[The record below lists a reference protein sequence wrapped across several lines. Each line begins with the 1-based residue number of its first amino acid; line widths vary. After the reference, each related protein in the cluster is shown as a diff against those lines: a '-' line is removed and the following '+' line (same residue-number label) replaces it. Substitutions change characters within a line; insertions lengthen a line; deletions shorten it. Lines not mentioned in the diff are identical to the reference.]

1 MLEGYGV
8 SLAYNCLLDVV
19 RSVSLVIDTEEEG
32 REAGDEAGVTTDLAT
47 VRSQL
52 LTSSWCGLLSAMAL
66 LLDAATEDATAEN
79 ILKAICVF
87 SSLAARLE
95 LPQLRDS
102 YITAVCKASLPPH
115 YTLSVLK
122 ATPSTQLVSSSPSD
136 DSSHDLSDY
145 RHQVTISTII
155 FLLIKPSYQVVAVGT
170 PLPTA
175 SLPPAAQQGPV
186 MLTAKNLQCMRSILR

>member
-19 RSVSLVIDTEEEG
+19 RSVSLVIDTEEVDK
-32 REAGDEAGVTTDLAT
+32 RESGAEDTAVETDLNS

-87 SSLAARLE
+87 SSLAARLQ

-102 YITAVCKASLPPH
+102 YITAVCKG
-115 YTLSVLK
+115 K
-122 ATPSTQLVSSSPSD
+122 
-136 DSSHDLSDY
+136 
-145 RHQVTISTII
+145 
-155 FLLIKPSYQVVAVGT
+155 
-170 PLPTA
+170 
-175 SLPPAAQQGPV
+175 
-186 MLTAKNLQCMRSILR
+186 M

>member
-1 MLEGYGV
+1 MTERMEPPAMLEGYGV

-19 RSVSLVIDTEEEG
+19 RSVSLVIDTEEDR
-32 REAGDEAGVTTDLAT
+32 REAVEAAVDTDLAT

-87 SSLAARLE
+87 SSLAARLQ

-136 DSSHDLSDY
+136 DSSSDLSDY
-145 RHQVTISTII
+145 RHQVNTMCT
-155 FLLIKPSYQVVAVGT
+155 YTYG
-170 PLPTA
+170 
-175 SLPPAAQQGPV
+175 
-186 MLTAKNLQCMRSILR
+186 

>member
-32 REAGDEAGVTTDLAT
+32 REARDEAGVTTDLAT